1 MAYRAKATEKC
12 IGGEICWFVRCPE
25 CKCKWQLDECP
36 APGGMALN
44 IEPCPECG
52 ADIQIL
58 EGVPRNE
65 IPSRTHY
72 SRQSKS

>member
-1 MAYRAKATEKC
+1 MTYRAKATEKW
-12 IGGEICWFVRCPE
+12 IEGAVFWFVRCPE

-52 ADIQIL
+52 IEIQIL
-58 EGVPRNE
+58 ERG
-65 IPSRTHY
+65 T
-72 SRQSKS
+72 KK